1 MRRTHRLSRLAIA
14 AATSLTT
21 IVMVAPAAHAAPA
34 RSVEAPAKPASYT
47 VKAGDN
53 LYTLA
58 RSMKVRLKDLLSV
71 NKLTIDSRILPGDVL
86 LVPVGGVVPTATSS
100 TPAAQTPVA
109 AAPVAAPAATGAP
122 GTTYVLAKGE
132 GLWNVAMKFGVKLG
146 SLMKANSLKIDSVV
160 HPGTTLT
167 IPAGGTVAVSPSTT
181 APGPVNNPP
190 QAAAAPAAAPVA
202 VPAAPPAGSPV
213 DTVVTYATAQLG
225 KPYVFNTA
233 GPDSFDCSGLTRA
246 AYQQI
251 GVSLP
256 HQSAMQAT
264 RGTAVDW
271 RAEPIRPGDLVFA
284 FSSNNT
290 SVISHVG
297 IAISATQ
304 WIHAPRAGDVVKVG
318 TIPAATKIQAVRRFV
333 TP

>member
-14 AATSLTT
+14 AATGLTT
-21 IVMVAPAAHAAPA
+21 IVMVAPAAQAAPA

-100 TPAAQTPVA
+100 TPAAQTPAA
-109 AAPVAAPAATGAP
+109 AAPAAAPAATGAP
-122 GTTYVLAKGE
+122 TTTYVLAKGE
-132 GLWNVAMKFGVKLG
+132 GLWNVARKFGVKLG

-167 IPAGGTVAVSPSTT
+167 IPAGGTVAVSPTTT

-190 QAAAAPAAAPVA
+190 QAAAAPVA

>member
-21 IVMVAPAAHAAPA
+21 IVMVAPAAYAAPA

-109 AAPVAAPAATGAP
+109 AAPAAAPAATGAP
-122 GTTYVLAKGE
+122 ATTYVLAKGE
-132 GLWNVAMKFGVKLG
+132 GLWNVARKFGVKLG

-167 IPAGGTVAVSPSTT
+167 IPAGGTVAVSPTTT

-202 VPAAPPAGSPV
+202 APVAPPAGSPV

-233 GPDSFDCSGLTRA
+233 GPDSFDCSGLTVA

-304 WIHAPRAGDVVKVG
+304 WIHAPRAGDVVKIG